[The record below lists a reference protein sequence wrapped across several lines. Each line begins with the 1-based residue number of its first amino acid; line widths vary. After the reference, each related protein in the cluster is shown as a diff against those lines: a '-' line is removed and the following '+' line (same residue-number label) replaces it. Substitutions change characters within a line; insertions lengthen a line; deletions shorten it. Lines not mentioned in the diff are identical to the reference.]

1 MSDSNK
7 KIECDT
13 HGTTD
18 ATFICNHLL
27 QGEQRGFNLGIDPE
41 NPDDLCPDAWCDE
54 CEKVLDDEG
63 EWNEKSEKFADIKLL
78 CSKCYEET
86 RERNWIQDDEVFHEL
101 VKSSFSF
108 IEPRHQ
114 KFLSK
119 YKAGEHERWDWD
131 QDTAKLIF
139 SHNGEP
145 QVEAQI
151 QFSGTYSTQSN
162 TWMWA
167 WANESLDE
175 KVKSSS
181 RDVRAMGEKLGL
193 KQLVAGRYA
202 ATEVD
207 GWEMTSV
214 LAKHLNAIGVY
225 RTPSDTGFTYMAV
238 TNAKWVNKSKIAK
251 LFGVCKSGLGSVL
264 YSVPKG
270 I

>member
-1 MSDSNK
+1 MSDSKN

-18 ATFICNHLL
+18 ATFLCRHLL
-27 QGEQRGFNLGIDPE
+27 EGEKLGFNIGYDPE

-54 CEKVLDDEG
+54 CEKVLDHEG
-63 EWNEKSEKFADIKLL
+63 EWNDKSEKFADIRLL
-78 CSKCYEET
+78 CSKCYEDT
-86 RERNWIQDDEVFHEL
+86 RERNWIQDDEVLHDL
-101 VKSSFSF
+101 VKSSFGF
-108 IEPRHQ
+108 IEPRH
-114 KFLSK
+114 KEFLSK
-119 YKAGEHERWDWD
+119 YKAGEHERWDWH
-131 QDTAKLIF
+131 QETATLIF
-139 SHNGEP
+139 SHNGKP
-145 QVEAQI
+145 QVEANI
-151 QFSGTYSTQSN
+151 QFSGTYSTQSE

-181 RDVRAMGEKLGL
+181 RDIRAMGEELGL

-225 RTPSDTGFTYMAV
+225 RTPSDTGFTYMVV
-238 TNAKWVNKSKIAK
+238 TKAKWVNKSKIAK
-251 LFGVCKSGLGSVL
+251 LFGV
-264 YSVPKG
+264 
-270 I
+270 